1 MCPESR
7 RSIQIRESAAVENPV
22 CARLVVTVFG
32 LIFIIYFPRRDN
44 VSLLRALKAI
54 SEFVVDR
61 LLAQFINLFLSVT
74 ASAPFH
80 HCARDFFSAVSW
92 LLRSPTYRPFV
103 CDMLSSKITI

>member
-44 VSLLRALKAI
+44 VSLLRAFKAI

-74 ASAPFH
+74 GSAPFH
-80 HCARDFFSAVSW
+80 RLREIFFQPFHGCLEARLADR
-92 LLRSPTYRPFV
+92 LFV
-103 CDMLSSKITI
+103 TCFQTK